1 MMRKTVL
8 VVMVIA
14 GMFLLSYCGNAGE
27 RKISEDRMGSIKQLA
42 DGTLSLK
49 IDHAD
54 CYSNADNPSGNT
66 AEWSV
71 VVSKS
76 GRYNVWLTS
85 ATKDTTSLRYKNKVM
100 VSIAD
105 NILEA
110 RPECDR
116 IVQNSSDVS
125 YPYFRADSYLGTM
138 YIQDTGS
145 YFVQVVSEKILPK
158 NFKPAEPSGEEISR
172 LLSVSFTPATR

>member
-1 MMRKTVL
+1 MMRKPVL
-8 VVMVIA
+8 VLMMITDL
-14 GMFLLSYCGNAGE
+14 FLLSYCGNTDKKMTTENRKE
-27 RKISEDRMGSIKQLA
+27 RIKQLA

-54 CYSNADNPSGNT
+54 CYSDVANPSANT

-85 ATKDTTSLRYKNKVM
+85 ATKDTTSLRYQNNVLIT
-100 VSIAD
+100 IAD

-116 IVQNSSDVS
+116 IIRNSNDVT

-138 YIQDTGS
+138 YIRDTGS
-145 YFVQVVSEKILPK
+145 FYVQVVSEKIFPK
-158 NFKPAEPSGEEISR
+158 DYRPEEPSEEDISK
-172 LLSVSFTPATR
+172 LISVSFTPATR